1 MKKSAGRKERRRLA
15 RNNRREEGRIKSI
28 INEVEQGG
36 HDAIMKLKRNP
47 QWLGAVLYRDN
58 FRHAPI
64 C

>member
-36 HDAIMKLKRNP
+36 HDAITKLKRNP
-47 QWLGAVLYRDN
+47 AAMKAWSKRA
-58 FRHAPI
+58 
-64 C
+64 

>member
-15 RNNRREEGRIKSI
+15 GNNRREEGRIKSI

-47 QWLGAVLYRDN
+47 AAIKDWSKRA
-58 FRHAPI
+58 
-64 C
+64 